1 MGLEQHCEELKSKEC
16 AVILFG
22 EVMLKAERCWRR
34 RRGVGGG
41 GEVLAEAE
49 QGSVGG
55 ENLGVVD
62 QRVGLKDNMTKNGV
76 ANIGGLFRYGH
87 G

>member
-1 MGLEQHCEELKSKEC
+1 VCRYSVWGSL
-16 AVILFG
+16 G
-22 EVMLKAERCWRR
+22 E
-34 RRGVGGG
+34 
-41 GEVLAEAE
+41 EVLAEAE

-55 ENLGVVD
+55 ENLSVID

-87 G
+87 S